1 MNPTQ
6 EARIVYCNCTYA
18 RVVPEQVKTEVLA
31 RLSQSGAAFD
41 AVADLCEM
49 SARKD
54 PALAR
59 LAAAA
64 PVRIIACYPRAVRG
78 LFHAAAAS
86 LGADQVKILNMRDT
100 AATDII
106 KQALPASLP
115 VAGES

>member
-1 MNPTQ
+1 MNRTH

-18 RVVPEQVKTEVLA
+18 KVVPEQVKTEVLA

-49 SARKD
+49 AARKD

-59 LAAAA
+59 IASAA

-78 LFHAAAAS
+78 LFHAADAS
-86 LGADQVKILNMRDT
+86 LGADQVEILNMRD
-100 AATDII
+100 AAAADII
-106 KQALPASLP
+106 KRALPVALP